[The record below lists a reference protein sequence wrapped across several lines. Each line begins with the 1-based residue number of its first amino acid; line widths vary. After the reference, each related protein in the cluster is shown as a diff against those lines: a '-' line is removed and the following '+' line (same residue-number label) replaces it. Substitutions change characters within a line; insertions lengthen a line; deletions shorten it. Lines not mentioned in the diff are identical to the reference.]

1 MQIKYAVVDHH
12 NFWQRPQGNSD
23 IADADVVF
31 MWNDFCF
38 ESQVKAMQSIG
49 KKVIVWEHG
58 FGALHDY
65 DPANGHTPIA
75 NGYLALGEQTA
86 KFVPNSLVVGNPI
99 YDELPIKKEETGR
112 ALYVC
117 LHWVRDVSAY
127 NQKMFRELSET
138 YDEYQWDIKTSDKA
152 TFGLDNDNIWYSGV
166 EGVRSLPRIKSK
178 LKNYDAIFTPKA
190 GTFDSFAR
198 LMGIPVY
205 VIDEHESYRQDGDP
219 ISFKIEADNY
229 IRVGEE
235 LKPRMTDMA
244 EYIARPSLSFKEILE
259 WVEKL

>member
-1 MQIKYAVVDHH
+1 MNYAVMDHH
-12 NFWQRPQGNSD
+12 NFWQRGEGASS

-38 ESQVKAMQSIG
+38 EAQVRAMQAIG
-49 KKVIVWEHG
+49 KKVIVYEHG

-65 DPANGHTPIA
+65 TPANGHEPLA
-75 NGYLALGEQTA
+75 DGYLALGEITA
-86 KFVPNSLVVGNPI
+86 KFVPNSLVVGNPV
-99 YDELPIKKEETGR
+99 YDDLKEKKEQTGK
-112 ALYVC
+112 ALYVG

-127 NQKMFRELSET
+127 NTKNYKELKET
-138 YDEYQWDIKTSDKA
+138 YDEYEWNIKTSDKA
-152 TFGLDNDNIWYSGV
+152 TSGIDSDEVWYSGV

-178 LKNYDAIFTPKA
+178 LREYDAIFTPKA

-205 VIDEHESYRQDGDP
+205 VIDKEESYRQEGDP
-219 ISFKIEADNY
+219 ISFKIEGDNY

-235 LKPRMTDMA
+235 LEPKQIDMA
-244 EYIARPSLSFKEILE
+244 EYIARPSMKLDKILE
-259 WVEKL
+259 WVDGSI